1 MKQVKPVT
9 SYSGGGSSQSSVKNP
24 SNALVNPSVAGAAE
38 QEELLAKERDLKFK
52 IWLQNKSIKEKG
64 FEVGLPLSL
73 IKLLINIFF
82 CSSTFPNWTAAEQPM
97 TRV

>member
-24 SNALVNPSVAGAAE
+24 PNELVESSVAGTTIAAE

-73 IKLLINIFF
+73 I
-82 CSSTFPNWTAAEQPM
+82 TQ
-97 TRV
+97 